1 MPFLT
6 SSLPALTII
15 LLIAVLVLF
24 ILVVRL
30 SAWKRSVET
39 KWLNL
44 MEGVEG
50 ENLQEMLTRHL
61 EDRRDTAD
69 NIERIKDRLDRLD
82 FRIAAAKRFLGFV
95 RYDAFPEVT
104 GQQSFSLAIFDD
116 HGDGVVLT
124 SQVGRSDAR
133 VFSKKLE
140 HGEPDRTLTH
150 EEKMAIETA
159 SRSINLKGNSS

>member
-1 MPFLT
+1 M
-6 SSLPALTII
+6 IV
-15 LLIAVLVLF
+15 LLIAVLVL
-24 ILVVRL
+24 IISVVRL
-30 SAWKRSVET
+30 TTWKRGIEGR
-39 KWLNL
+39 WLSL
-44 MEGVEG
+44 MEGDEG
-50 ENLQEMLTRHL
+50 QNLQELLTRHL
-61 EDRRDTAD
+61 EDRRDTAE

-104 GQQSFSLAIFDD
+104 GQQSFSLAVFDD

-124 SQVGRSDAR
+124 SQVGRTDAR

-140 HGEPDRTLTH
+140 KGEADRTLTH
-150 EEKMAIETA
+150 EEKLAIETA